1 MRFLSNHSFS
11 AYLWTL
17 SLVVLLGLSPVQNI
31 SASVSSATNMK
42 NTMHHQMN
50 GVLQKAKSDS
60 NNAHDCCDKNECA
73 SSHCAGIATAVI
85 TSTIIA
91 DFSYT
96 VNSIYKAY
104 PHSLTHTYPS
114 SLYRPPKI

>member
-1 MRFLSNHSFS
+1 MRFLSNQTFS

-17 SLVVLLGLSPVQNI
+17 SLVILLGLSPIQNI

-42 NTMHHQMN
+42 NTIHHQMN
-50 GVLQKAKSDS
+50 GVLQKIKNDS
-60 NNAHDCCDKNECA
+60 NISHDCCDKNECA

-104 PHSLTHTYPS
+104 PHLLTHTYPS
-114 SLYRPPKI
+114 LLYRPPKI